1 MKDGLPIG
9 FTATGIAGIVFGI
22 DGRFGCEDP
31 TDRLIPSVTGEN
43 GTGRRAEFLRRYPK
57 EIFEVPRKY
66 RR

>member
-31 TDRLIPSVTGEN
+31 TDRLIPPVKGAN
-43 GTGRRAEFLRRYPK
+43 GIGMKVEKQTS
-57 EIFEVPRKY
+57 
-66 RR
+66 